1 MTTSISAI
9 KTKSR
14 DICPVCR
21 HEGSILY
28 KDMKDY
34 FLSTPGLWTI
44 NKCSNNS
51 CSTLW
56 LNPMPLEEEI
66 WKAYQTYHTHS
77 NANKKTTSDHI
88 VSLIARLTKLLVLPI
103 SILNGLYLQRK
114 KLRTMFLG
122 KTGGRLLDVGCGG
135 GRFLRRMKKNGWQ
148 VEGSDFDDQVAN
160 EVMDKYGIH
169 VHIGDLKEINFSD
182 NSFDAITLSHTIEHL
197 YDPLESI
204 KRCHQL
210 LKKEG
215 KLIVTTPNANSLSH
229 QRYGKYWR
237 GLEPPRHIQIFTAN
251 SLSNIIGQ
259 AGFSNKIVNTLSTG
273 SAGIYKVSALA
284 SQKKSFFM
292 KALRTIESIFLEL
305 VEQHDNNNDNGQD
318 ILIIATKE

>member
-14 DICPVCR
+14 NACPVCGNK
-21 HEGSILY
+21 GSMLY
-28 KDMKDY
+28 KDMQDY

-66 WKAYQTYHTHS
+66 WKAYQAYHTHS
-77 NANKKTTSDHI
+77 NANKKTTSDHLL
-88 VSLIARLTKLLVLPI
+88 SLITRLTKLLVLPI

-135 GRFLRRMKKNGWQ
+135 GRFLRRMKKNGRQ
-148 VEGSDFDDQVAN
+148 VEGSDFDDQAAN
-160 EVMDKYGIH
+160 GVKDKYGICIH
-169 VHIGDLKEINFSD
+169 TGDLKEIELSD
-182 NSFDAITLSHTIEHL
+182 NSFDATTLSHIIEHL
-197 YDPLESI
+197 CNPLESI

-210 LKKEG
+210 LKKRG
-215 KLIVTTPNANSLSH
+215 GLIVTTSNGNSLSH

-237 GLEPPRHIQIFTAN
+237 RLESPRHIQIFTPN
-251 SLSNIIGQ
+251 SLSNVVGQ
-259 AGFSNKIVNTLSTG
+259 AGFSNRVVKTLSTG
-273 SAGIYKVSALA
+273 AAGIYKVGALA
-284 SQKKSFFM
+284 SQKKSLFM
-292 KALRTIESIFLEL
+292 KTLRSIGSIFLEL
-305 VEQHDNNNDNGQD
+305 FEQHRNDIGQE